1 MDAMSHLDLYSM
13 FMLGLLGTGH
23 CVGMCGPL
31 VLAFPARTGKFSS
44 HLFYHLGR
52 ISTYAFIGCGIGAIG
67 VGIKTVATGLEQ
79 IDWIARIQVGFS
91 LLAAGFLFFFGMARL
106 NIVAEP
112 TWMSSATPLRIP
124 GWSKVLGSAGHK
136 RGQSGM
142 MLTGMM
148 LGLLPCGLSYAA
160 FARALPS
167 GGAVDG
173 GLMLLAFGLGTVPG
187 LLLIGTGASRL
198 ARRYQRHFDILSA
211 LLMIGMSLSL
221 FADAIQSING

>member
-1 MDAMSHLDLYSM
+1 MSYLDFYSM

-31 VLAFPARTGKFSS
+31 VLAFPARAGKFSS
-44 HLFYHLGR
+44 HLLYHLGR
-52 ISTYAFIGCGIGAIG
+52 ISTYALIGWGIGAIG
-67 VGIKTVATGLEQ
+67 VGIETVATGWEQ
-79 IDWIARIQVGFS
+79 IAWIARIQVGFS
-91 LLAAGFLFFFGMARL
+91 LIAAGFLFFFGLARL
-106 NIVAEP
+106 NIIAEP
-112 TWMSSATPLRIP
+112 IWMSSATPLRIP

-136 RGQSGM
+136 RRQSGM
-142 MLTGMM
+142 LLTGMM

-167 GGAVDG
+167 GAAVNG

-187 LLLIGTGASRL
+187 LLLIGTGASKL
-198 ARRYQRHFDILSA
+198 ARRYQRHTDILSA